1 MASRIGS
8 STSTR
13 AALAELLRPE
23 SPVQQ
28 VAGEFQK
35 DGKQLFLVG
44 GAVRDA
50 LLKRRR
56 KEAEFDFATD
66 ASPEETRTLIEPFA
80 SAVWLQGEQY
90 GTIGA
95 RIGSVD
101 VEITTFR
108 TERYQPSSRHPEVT
122 FSADIETD
130 LSRRDFTINAM
141 ALHLVD
147 RKLIDLFNG
156 IGDLEQRII
165 RTPLDPRDS
174 FSDDPLRMLRAF
186 RFASELDFRI
196 ADETLEAIAELRG
209 ELANISMERVRDE
222 LARLLLGAAPGR
234 ALALAEE
241 SGLTEYFLPELSSLK
256 LEQDPVH
263 RHKDVFTHTLAVLE
277 RTEPDLH
284 LRLAALLHDVGKPK
298 TRRIGPEGV
307 SFHHHEVVGAKIA
320 ATRLR
325 ELRYPNDVVAS
336 VSEAIRLHHRFH
348 TYRLGWSDS
357 AVRRY
362 VRDAGSI
369 LPLVNDLVRADCT
382 TRNTDKARKLA
393 KRMDELEDRIQEL
406 AAQEEIARIRP
417 ELDGTQV
424 MAYLG
429 VPGGPVVGEAMDHL
443 LDVRLDEGVL
453 GEEETYRRLDK
464 WARNR
469 DIEPTGERVAAK
481 PKKDERDEKDKD
493 SPEPPA
499 P

>member
-8 STSTR
+8 SASTR
-13 AALAELLRPE
+13 VALAELLRPD

-35 DGKQLFLVG
+35 AGKELYLVG

-50 LLKRRR
+50 LLNRKR
-56 KEAEFDFATD
+56 EGAEFDFATD
-66 ASPEETRTLIEPFA
+66 ASPDETKSLIEPFA
-80 SAVWLQGEQY
+80 SAVWLQGEKF
-90 GTIGA
+90 GTVGA
-95 RIGSVD
+95 TISDVD

-130 LSRRDFTINAM
+130 LSRRDFTINAL

-147 RKLIDLFNG
+147 KKLIDLFNG
-156 IGDLEQRII
+156 MGDLEQRII
-165 RTPLDPRDS
+165 RTPKDPRDS

-196 ADETLEAIAELRG
+196 SEDTLEAIVELR
-209 ELANISMERVRDE
+209 EKLKEISTERIRDE
-222 LARLLLGAAPGR
+222 LSRLLLGVAPAR
-234 ALALAEE
+234 ALTMAEE
-241 SGLTEYFLPELSSLK
+241 TGLTQYFLPELSSLK

-263 RHKDVFTHTLAVLE
+263 RHKDVFSHTLAVVE
-277 RTEPDLH
+277 RTEIEGKKHKLE

-320 ATRLR
+320 ANRLR
-325 ELRYPNDVVAS
+325 ELRYPNEVVNA

-362 VRDAGSI
+362 VRDAGPT
-369 LPLVNDLVRADCT
+369 LELVNDLVRADCT
-382 TRNTDKARKLA
+382 TRNTDKAARLA
-393 KRMDELEDRIQEL
+393 KRMDELQDRIKEL
-406 AAQEEIARIRP
+406 AAQEEIKRIRP

-429 VPGGPVVGEAMDHL
+429 VPGGPVVGEAMDFL
-443 LDVRLDEGVL
+443 LDIRLDEGVL
-453 GEEETYRRLDK
+453 GEEEVYRRLDE
-464 WARNR
+464 WARQHG
-469 DIEPTGERVAAK
+469 IEPAGERVAAK
-481 PKKDERDEKDKD
+481 MKKPEDVE
-493 SPEPPA
+493 EPPGS
-499 P
+499 